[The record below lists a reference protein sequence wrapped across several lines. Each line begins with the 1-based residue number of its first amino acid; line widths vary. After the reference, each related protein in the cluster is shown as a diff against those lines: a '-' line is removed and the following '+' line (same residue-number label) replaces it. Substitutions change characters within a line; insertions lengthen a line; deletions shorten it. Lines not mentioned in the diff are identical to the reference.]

1 MARMNLNERTLI
13 DVVGDDD
20 RLRDL
25 RPARR
30 MTRLSDGA
38 SVFVNSGESAPSW
51 R

>member
-20 RLRDL
+20 LLRDL

-38 SVFVNSGESAPSW
+38 SVFVNSRESAP
-51 R
+51 RGR